1 MNKKTKDMI
10 KEIRDNIIDERY
22 DNVNLRQNLKSISS
36 YLDTLFE
43 IQNDVKEIKEN
54 ISVLRNEI
62 NIDNE
67 IDGANFNDR
76 EMDENKYILSINDM
90 LNYCKDLLINTKL
103 NEYANTEN
111 VFKTF
116 NEAAELQEITPE
128 QALYGMM
135 AKHIG
140 SVKNMLNNSEKE
152 LALMIENDAEGGK
165 YSLDKWKE
173 KIGDN
178 ISYLLILYAMI
189 NSRINE

>member
-43 IQNDVKEIKEN
+43 IQNDVKEIKKNVIILKSED
-54 ISVLRNEI
+54 NEI
-62 NIDNE
+62 N
-67 IDGANFNDR
+67 GANFNDR

>member
-1 MNKKTKDMI
+1 MNKKTKNMI
-10 KEIRDNIIDERY
+10 EEIKNNIIEERY
-22 DNVNLRQNLKSISS
+22 DNVNLRQNLRNISS

-54 ISVLRNEI
+54 IMTFKNKDNKI
-62 NIDNE
+62 N
-67 IDGANFNDR
+67 GANFNDR
-76 EMDENKYILSINDM
+76 EMDINKYILSINDM
-90 LNYCKDLLINTKL
+90 LNYCKNLLIDTKL
-103 NEYANTEN
+103 NEYAATES

-140 SVKNMLNNSEKE
+140 SIRNMLNNTEKG
-152 LALMIENDAEGGK
+152 LALMVENDAEGAK

-189 NSRINE
+189 NSRIND